1 MSKARNVV
9 KLNDDEGL
17 AAAGDLKKELLKALK
32 KKSGVKVDGSGVL
45 ELNGPVL
52 QVLLAAKKSALA
64 KGRELKI
71 VDASPELTRTLSLLE
86 LKGIFG
92 L

>member
-9 KLNDDEGL
+9 KLIHDEGL
-17 AAAGDLKKELLKALK
+17 AAAEDLQKELLKALK
-32 KKSGVKVDGSGVL
+32 KKSGVKVDGSGVS
-45 ELNGPVL
+45 ELNGAVL

-71 VDASPELTRTLSLLE
+71 VDASPELMRTLSLLE